1 VNATRDG
8 RNAVKIGETLVAKET
23 LYEEQLRDSVFHI
36 NMCKVQAEAQELAMR
51 FNRRVSQ
58 TFGGGG
64 AQGEWQVN
72 FADTWIYEVLDDFY
86 EQGRGWILA
95 EPELEG
101 KFTKWNNN
109 AGGLRAPLSR
119 RGGGGGGGLGIGGA
133 IIEEDE
139 EEDEDE
145 DGGSAAIVTDDVP
158 QCFSHFTWS
167 VTDGKRL
174 VCDLQGVWN
183 HVDGFVLTDPAL
195 HYHRGRH
202 KHGGTD
208 KGQDGIDN
216 FFKTHT
222 CSPMCVHLGLKQF

>member
-1 VNATRDG
+1 
-8 RNAVKIGETLVAKET
+8 
-23 LYEEQLRDSVFHI
+23 
-36 NMCKVQAEAQELAMR
+36 MCKVQAEAQELAMR

-145 DGGSAAIVTDDVP
+145 DEEEEEEEVPEAPEALAASITSGSSSEEEEEDGSDGSEASEEEAAQGAARDVRRRRWP
-158 QCFSHFTWS
+158 RRHAIIGLWFPENLLLLLLLL
-167 VTDGKRL
+167 VLVLRL
-174 VCDLQGVWN
+174 
-183 HVDGFVLTDPAL
+183 P
-195 HYHRGRH
+195 
-202 KHGGTD
+202 
-208 KGQDGIDN
+208 
-216 FFKTHT
+216 
-222 CSPMCVHLGLKQF
+222 